1 MRRLAP
7 HLKIAS
13 AGVSA
18 LVGEPA
24 DARALATARAHGLEL
39 SGHIARQV
47 DGALV
52 AAHELIIGMDESHRQ
67 WLIER
72 NPEVRGRVVLLDHW
86 GANQG
91 IPDPFRQ
98 SQSVFEVV
106 YQKIRAGCMAWKER
120 LER

>member
-7 HLKIAS
+7 HLKVAS

-24 DARALATARAHGLEL
+24 DAHAVAVARAHGLEL
-39 SGHIARQV
+39 SRHIARQV
-47 DGALV
+47 NGALV
-52 AAHELIIGMDESHRQ
+52 AAHELLVGMDESHRH

-72 NPEVRGRVVLLDHW
+72 YPEIRGRVVLLDHW

-91 IPDPFRQ
+91 IADPFRQ
-98 SQSVFEVV
+98 PQSKFEVV
-106 YQKIRAGCMAWKER
+106 YQQIRTGCTAWKER